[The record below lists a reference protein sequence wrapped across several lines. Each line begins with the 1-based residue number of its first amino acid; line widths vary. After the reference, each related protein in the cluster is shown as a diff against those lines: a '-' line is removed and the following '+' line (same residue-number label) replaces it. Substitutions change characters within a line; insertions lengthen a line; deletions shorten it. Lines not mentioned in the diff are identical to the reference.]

1 MRKKKLAKRALK
13 TAAAHAGM
21 ARAGTSGAESGL
33 GARLKH
39 LRVGRRLSLRQL
51 GDMTGTSASFISQL
65 ERGLTGA
72 STASLN
78 LIASA
83 LGVSVAMLFEE
94 RVSDSADVLRH
105 RERASLPPAHG
116 CRKVLLSRRPLT
128 HMEVYVGEFDIGG
141 STGPGL
147 YTHGNAHEMLVVLRG
162 IVEVALGDACH
173 VLEEGDCIEYL
184 TSTPHRTEN
193 IGYGRAEV
201 MWIIAPPTSAGAELN
216 QYTTWKPLAAR

>member
-1 MRKKKLAKRALK
+1 MRKKELAKRAH
-13 TAAAHAGM
+13 TIAVVQAGL
-21 ARAGTSGAESGL
+21 RVPESGL
-33 GARLKH
+33 GVRLKH
-39 LRVGRRLSLRQL
+39 LRVSRRLSLRQL

-78 LIASA
+78 QIASA
-83 LGVSVAMLFEE
+83 LRVSVAMLFEE
-94 RVSDSADVLRH
+94 GTPDNGEVLR
-105 RERASLPPAHG
+105 RSERASLPPADG
-116 CRKVLLSRRPLT
+116 CRKMLLSRRPLT
-128 HMEVYVGEFDIGG
+128 HMEVYVGEFEIGG

-162 IVEVALGDACH
+162 VVEVALGDARH
-173 VLEEGDCIEYL
+173 VLEEGDCVEYL

-193 IGYGRAEV
+193 IGNGRAEV

-216 QYTTWKPLAAR
+216 RYTTWKPLAAR